1 MVGGHCVDMPGYCA
15 EIAPDIPADMRGYFV
30 ETAWPPVDIRRT
42 PVRTLHDLP
51 PYLLIRGW
59 CLTKMTG
66 FPIPESRLQFRSA
79 ERPKTFALMCRCRST
94 ERAF

>member
-15 EIAPDIPADMRGYFV
+15 EIAPDIPADMRGYSM

-42 PVRTLHDLP
+42 LVRTLRDLP

-59 CLTKMTG
+59 CLTKMTA
-66 FPIPESRLQFRSA
+66 FHFQKAARNYVRLNVSLF
-79 ERPKTFALMCRCRST
+79 TH
-94 ERAF
+94 